1 MKTEHHARPVPYA
14 SEGPWNNEQGAIPMH
29 NNHVKQ
35 YYNAKER
42 YYDRLH
48 SAMLVVLYAEDTD
61 EMRERFEAPVQFVLD
76 KIECF
81 EDLAICELMSQDI

>member
-42 YYDRLH
+42 ATTIGF
-48 SAMLVVLYAEDTD
+48 AM
-61 EMRERFEAPVQFVLD
+61 P
-76 KIECF
+76 C
-81 EDLAICELMSQDI
+81 